1 MLELKNVTLSLDG
14 EEESQLLLDD
24 ITFSIPS
31 GHLLAIVGP
40 SGCGKTTLM
49 KTIAGLKQEDSG
61 EIRWQGRNLAEDGDL
76 HPSELGYVPQFS
88 IAHDLLT
95 VEECIA
101 SAIALRTRQEDEES
115 AELLVGVTM
124 KQTGLTAL
132 ADRPVKVLSGG
143 QKRRL
148 GLSLELVT
156 NPTLLLCDEVTS
168 GLDPKSE
175 SEITQLLHDLSRE
188 NDKRIVI
195 NVTHS
200 LSSLSLYDT
209 IMVMHEGRI
218 VYHGPPRALAHYF
231 SVKTVEEVYPKLA
244 RRGSERWGDSWNRHR
259 DTYYQNYG
267 LAPKKNDEEEE
278 DQEDEEDEK
287 TSSKKSPEPIPS
299 GSMEPE
305 RVKLASEKP
314 LPTGALENDE
324 IQSAADKEAEPEDEW
339 AKHKKKREKKKEAEQ
354 AKHKKRHKRHEKNV
368 VVDAEHR
375 LPGMIAQTVELL
387 RRRWLI
393 FWRDKSQVWLHGAML
408 LGFPLLVVIFGLEG
422 VPQVKQLSS
431 RQAANFIVEAKE
443 QADYRQ
449 SQMKAGG
456 LVSGLILMQVVLVT
470 LMASNNAA
478 REIAGE
484 RDILER
490 ERLGGLRAFSYV
502 LSKVL
507 FLGTF
512 VLAQAL
518 WMGLFVEVICSGIP
532 GDLPIKLFLL
542 VMASAAMTFVCLGI
556 SALMRSPEKATILCI
571 YLVGFQLPLSGAV
584 LALPRKVEMFVQPFI
599 AAYWSW
605 SGSLTTMKSTSPK
618 FYDAVKTV
626 TDTHLE
632 PSNIALFVLSLHVIV
647 GLVLAYA
654 GTKQSQWD

>member
-14 EEESQLLLDD
+14 EEDSQLLLDD
-24 ITFSIPS
+24 VTFSIPS

-95 VEECIA
+95 VEECVA
-101 SAIALRTRQEDEES
+101 SAIALRTRQDDEES
-115 AELLVGVTM
+115 AELLAGITM

-132 ADRPVKVLSGG
+132 ADRQIKVLSGG

-148 GLSLELVT
+148 GLALELVT

-175 SEITQLLHDLSRE
+175 SEITQLLHDLSRQ

-200 LSSLSLYDT
+200 LSSLALYDT

-231 SVKTVEEVYPKLA
+231 SVKNVEEVYPKLA
-244 RRGSERWGDSWNRHR
+244 RRGSERWSDSWNRHR
-259 DTYYQNYG
+259 DTYYQSYG
-267 LAPKKNDEEEE
+267 LAPKKKAE
-278 DQEDEEDEK
+278 DEDEEDTDEEGK
-287 TSSKKSPEPIPS
+287 SAKKSAEPTPS
-299 GSMEPE
+299 GSLEPD
-305 RVKLASEKP
+305 RVKLSSEKS
-314 LPTGALENDE
+314 LPTGALENDDSDPSSE
-324 IQSAADKEAEPEDEW
+324 KVEETQDEW
-339 AKHKKKREKKKEAEQ
+339 AKHKKEREKKKQDEQ
-354 AKHKKRHKRHEKNV
+354 AKHKKKHKRHEKDV

-375 LPGMIAQTVELL
+375 LPGMIAQTKELL

-393 FWRDKSQVWLHGAML
+393 FWRDKSQVWLHAAML
-408 LGFPLLVVIFGLEG
+408 LGFPILVVIFGLEG
-422 VPQVKQLSS
+422 VPQVRQLSS
-431 RQAANFIVEAKE
+431 RQDANVIVEFKE
-443 QADYRQ
+443 QTAFLE
-449 SQMKAGG
+449 SKLKAGG

-518 WMGLFVEVICSGIP
+518 WMGLFVEVVCSGIP
-532 GDLPIKLFLL
+532 GDLPIKLLLL

-584 LALPRKVEMFVQPFI
+584 LALPKQVETVVQPFV

-605 SGSLTTMKSTSPK
+605 SGSLTTLKSTSPK